1 MGNTWKEMGDYVY
14 IILQPSLQC
23 MDAMSIM
30 IDRIIMHDVNA
41 QNIIHG
47 HEDYPN
53 PIFSLKT

>member
-1 MGNTWKEMGDYVY
+1 MGDYVY

-41 QNIIHG
+41 QNIHG
-47 HEDYPN
+47 HQDQGWY
-53 PIFSLKT
+53 